1 MLNRDEH
8 ENSKSFIRSNS
19 KFSSK
24 KSDTYAYNK
33 LIKDFE
39 STWNLILK
47 DIKSKSIT
55 ELLEFTSSQ
64 HVDRADLKTTA
75 YIFTVLGYLSTQGK
89 EDEEEK
95 SLFYDLWTLLQ
106 GEESNGVTYASLK
119 KILMT
124 IAGFHKGVD
133 TKYDNTNSK
142 SNITYVKIGSIMNK
156 DFTDCII
163 SKKQSQYIHNIFR
176 RLCLNRI
183 QNKQTK
189 QTIKSH
195 SLIKD
200 ECIFKP
206 QLNKVSKDLAGKK
219 LRKNKSIGQNIYDS
233 MTNKKKKNNEWR
245 AAQNKIKEQELM
257 REWTFTPEVR
267 SLIRSYHNRSDSKNL
282 LDKSNHYE
290 RSNDRCKRHQMSI
303 DKSFTDQDSL
313 QQDKSTVE
321 IKKTA
326 KTSEKC
332 K

>member
-24 KSDTYAYNK
+24 KSDIYVYNK

-133 TKYDNTNSK
+133 TKYDTVIQK
-142 SNITYVKIGSIMNK
+142 K
-156 DFTDCII
+156 DTVCLKLNLII
-163 SKKQSQYIHNIFR
+163 
-176 RLCLNRI
+176 
-183 QNKQTK
+183 
-189 QTIKSH
+189 
-195 SLIKD
+195 
-200 ECIFKP
+200 
-206 QLNKVSKDLAGKK
+206 
-219 LRKNKSIGQNIYDS
+219 
-233 MTNKKKKNNEWR
+233 
-245 AAQNKIKEQELM
+245 
-257 REWTFTPEVR
+257 
-267 SLIRSYHNRSDSKNL
+267 KNL
-282 LDKSNHYE
+282 
-290 RSNDRCKRHQMSI
+290 
-303 DKSFTDQDSL
+303 SL
-313 QQDKSTVE
+313 KVLYF
-321 IKKTA
+321 
-326 KTSEKC
+326 
-332 K
+332 